1 MSAGKI
7 ILLIFG
13 IIGLLISI
21 GLLVGGGTLLWAD
34 STIKDSE
41 GFYTTKTIEIEKDS
55 HAIVTGPAD
64 FDVETGSD
72 WGWGWDLGDLVT
84 FKIEGSS
91 NDPSKQIFIGVA
103 MESDVDT
110 YLSGVDHDEITDLN
124 IYPYSVDYK
133 HHSGSVVPGTP
144 NSQTFW
150 SESTY
155 GAGTQILE
163 WELEPGSHSLVLM
176 NEDGSSGIDMD
187 IVLGAKVPLLLGIGI
202 GLLVGGVIV
211 LSISILMIFLA
222 ARKPRVVTPEP
233 PKTTTPTEDK
243 GEKKAS
249 DTQTYF
255 KSGVTSSYENGW
267 RQLWKYFLP
276 LLLIL
281 IISGLI
287 SLPTAVSE
295 IDDNLIVPILGFFAV
310 LYGIFIE
317 GPVAFGVSF
326 ASLKAARSDKL
337 SVTDMF
343 GAFRNYLNAVLA
355 SLLTGMIIAFGLI
368 LFIVPGII
376 FACKLAFTPY
386 LVVDRKMD
394 VIEAIKTSW
403 KMTDGHAL
411 KVFGIA
417 LLAIPICIAGLLLLG
432 VGIILSIMWI
442 NLAFASL
449 YHSVSTH
456 LETPYQ
462 QKEGRSLEIAKERY
476 AKGEITKEEY
486 EQINKDLS

>member
-1 MSAGKI
+1 MEV
-7 ILLIFG
+7 F
-13 IIGLLISI
+13 
-21 GLLVGGGTLLWAD
+21 
-34 STIKDSE
+34 STI
-41 GFYTTKTIEIEKDS
+41 
-55 HAIVTGPAD
+55 
-64 FDVETGSD
+64 
-72 WGWGWDLGDLVT
+72 
-84 FKIEGSS
+84 
-91 NDPSKQIFIGVA
+91 
-103 MESDVDT
+103 
-110 YLSGVDHDEITDLN
+110 
-124 IYPYSVDYK
+124 
-133 HHSGSVVPGTP
+133 
-144 NSQTFW
+144 
-150 SESTY
+150 
-155 GAGTQILE
+155 
-163 WELEPGSHSLVLM
+163 
-176 NEDGSSGIDMD
+176 
-187 IVLGAKVPLLLGIGI
+187 
-202 GLLVGGVIV
+202 
-211 LSISILMIFLA
+211 
-222 ARKPRVVTPEP
+222 
-233 PKTTTPTEDK
+233 
-243 GEKKAS
+243 
-249 DTQTYF
+249 
-255 KSGVTSSYENGW
+255 
-267 RQLWKYFLP
+267 
-276 LLLIL
+276 LLIL

-462 QKEGRSLEIAKERY
+462 QKEGRSLEIAKERLL
-476 AKGEITKEEY
+476 KVK
-486 EQINKDLS
+486 